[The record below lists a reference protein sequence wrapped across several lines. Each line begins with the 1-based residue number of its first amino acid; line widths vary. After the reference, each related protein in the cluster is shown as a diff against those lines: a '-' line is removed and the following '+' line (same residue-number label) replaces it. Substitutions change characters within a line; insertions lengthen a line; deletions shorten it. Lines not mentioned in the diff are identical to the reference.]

1 MSSAREPKDL
11 ELPQGS
17 EVVAGSD
24 LPRDGDELLKRPHA
38 PVLIAPPN
46 APGIGR
52 GSGATNPA
60 WMSHDQPDAPP
71 PKRRRGQT
79 DVHTDANARED
90 GIHTAP
96 DAPAP
101 ETARADTSA
110 AAVGT
115 ALEAARAVSTSPVAP
130 EAAHAAAHFDEVDEE
145 DDETVDDVSQCSN
158 LIVNYLPHTVGET
171 ELRRLFAPHGTI
183 LTSSIITCYASY
195 LCYSAFRSKPA
206 DGSACNPFDKAVYP
220 WQDLFMGIVIY
231 TISMATTAYSAS
243 GMESATVVGKTSDS
257 SGTVANDALTV
268 TLDDGSNGNSD
279 GTKKAA
285 DDDEDAPVGK
295 EQWYSYHFM
304 MVVSAFYMAMLLSDW
319 STQGLTEAPDKS
331 LSISIESFWVK
342 ILSMWAC
349 LLLYGWT
356 LLAPYLLR
364 NYREFPGIDFD

>member
-1 MSSAREPKDL
+1 MSSGREPKDL

-24 LPRDGDELLKRPHA
+24 LPRDSDELLKRPHA

-183 LTSSIITCYASY
+183 QHVKVATDRFPASRRASDSFDSRQTRRRRGDRVQECWSLGGSVPVRGELTIGTFLA
-195 LCYSAFRSKPA
+195 PA
-206 DGSACNPFDKAVYP
+206 TLPARLSPRQHLRLSPPRAR
-220 WQDLFMGIVIY
+220 
-231 TISMATTAYSAS
+231 TRRSAS
-243 GMESATVVGKTSDS
+243 RGHRVRRS
-257 SGTVANDALTV
+257 
-268 TLDDGSNGNSD
+268 
-279 GTKKAA
+279 
-285 DDDEDAPVGK
+285 
-295 EQWYSYHFM
+295 
-304 MVVSAFYMAMLLSDW
+304 
-319 STQGLTEAPDKS
+319 
-331 LSISIESFWVK
+331 
-342 ILSMWAC
+342 
-349 LLLYGWT
+349 
-356 LLAPYLLR
+356 
-364 NYREFPGIDFD
+364 

>member
-1 MSSAREPKDL
+1 MCRAIEHRREDPSWRSREVAKGDIELAGWRHCRRDSALLLAIAAQLPRQMSSGREPKDL

-24 LPRDGDELLKRPHA
+24 LPRDSDELLKRPHA

-115 ALEAARAVSTSPVAP
+115 AAGPRSSRTRTRCGRGAWT
-130 EAAHAAAHFDEVDEE
+130 
-145 DDETVDDVSQCSN
+145 
-158 LIVNYLPHTVGET
+158 
-171 ELRRLFAPHGTI
+171 RRRT
-183 LTSSIITCYASY
+183 
-195 LCYSAFRSKPA
+195 
-206 DGSACNPFDKAVYP
+206 N
-220 WQDLFMGIVIY
+220 
-231 TISMATTAYSAS
+231 
-243 GMESATVVGKTSDS
+243 
-257 SGTVANDALTV
+257 
-268 TLDDGSNGNSD
+268 
-279 GTKKAA
+279 
-285 DDDEDAPVGK
+285 
-295 EQWYSYHFM
+295 
-304 MVVSAFYMAMLLSDW
+304 
-319 STQGLTEAPDKS
+319 
-331 LSISIESFWVK
+331 
-342 ILSMWAC
+342 
-349 LLLYGWT
+349 
-356 LLAPYLLR
+356 
-364 NYREFPGIDFD
+364 

>member
-24 LPRDGDELLKRPHA
+24 LPRDGDELNGDELKRPHA

-183 LTSSIITCYASY
+183 QHVKVVTDRGSGKSKGFGFVRFSTDQEALEAIASKNGLEFGRKRIKVRGELTVSRTFLA
-195 LCYSAFRSKPA
+195 PA
-206 DGSACNPFDKAVYP
+206 TLPARLSPRQHLRLSPPRAR
-220 WQDLFMGIVIY
+220 
-231 TISMATTAYSAS
+231 TRRSAS
-243 GMESATVVGKTSDS
+243 RGHRVRRS
-257 SGTVANDALTV
+257 
-268 TLDDGSNGNSD
+268 
-279 GTKKAA
+279 
-285 DDDEDAPVGK
+285 
-295 EQWYSYHFM
+295 
-304 MVVSAFYMAMLLSDW
+304 
-319 STQGLTEAPDKS
+319 
-331 LSISIESFWVK
+331 
-342 ILSMWAC
+342 
-349 LLLYGWT
+349 
-356 LLAPYLLR
+356 
-364 NYREFPGIDFD
+364 

>member
-24 LPRDGDELLKRPHA
+24 LPRDGDELNGDELKRPHA

-110 AAVGT
+110 EAVGT

-130 EAAHAAAHFDEVDEE
+130 EAAE

-183 LTSSIITCYASY
+183 QSVKVVTDRLSGKSKGFGFVRFSTDQEALEAIASKNGLEFGRKRIKVRGELTVSRTFLA
-195 LCYSAFRSKPA
+195 PA
-206 DGSACNPFDKAVYP
+206 TLPARLSPRQHLRLSPPRAR
-220 WQDLFMGIVIY
+220 
-231 TISMATTAYSAS
+231 TRRSAS
-243 GMESATVVGKTSDS
+243 RGHRVRRS
-257 SGTVANDALTV
+257 
-268 TLDDGSNGNSD
+268 
-279 GTKKAA
+279 
-285 DDDEDAPVGK
+285 
-295 EQWYSYHFM
+295 
-304 MVVSAFYMAMLLSDW
+304 
-319 STQGLTEAPDKS
+319 
-331 LSISIESFWVK
+331 
-342 ILSMWAC
+342 
-349 LLLYGWT
+349 
-356 LLAPYLLR
+356 
-364 NYREFPGIDFD
+364 